1 MLAMKDHLGLEL
13 TGADSAA
20 LQHYQSALSGLQCFV
35 GDPVSAVEE
44 AIAARPD
51 FVMAQVLKGYL
62 FALSTEASAAE
73 IARQTAAAVTEL
85 PASARE
91 ARHVAALA
99 ALGDGQWHAAGR
111 MLSDLTDEF
120 PRDALALQAGHQIDF
135 FTGNASMLRS
145 RIAAALPAWDEAMP
159 GYHAILG
166 MHAFGLEENG
176 DYAQAES
183 AGRRAVELEPRDGW
197 AHHAVAHV
205 MEMQCRQRD
214 GIAWMRDNVDNW
226 SKDSF
231 LKVHNWWHLAL
242 YHYELGEA
250 DEVLSLYD
258 GPIYGS
264 RSTLALNMVDASAI
278 LWRLHLGGVDPG
290 DRWQGLADNWQAAR
304 PGGHYA
310 FNDVHAAMAFVGAGR
325 WRELDALIEAQ
336 QSAIAGE
343 GDNVAFTR
351 DIGRPATL
359 AIAAFGRGDYA
370 AAVSHLLP
378 IRAIASRFGG
388 SHAQRDVLELTLI
401 EAGIRAGARDL
412 ARRLTGERLI
422 ERPQSPLTGIMTK
435 RAAALAET

>member
-1 MLAMKDHLGLEL
+1 MKDHLGLEL
-13 TGADSAA
+13 TGADGTA
-20 LQHYQSALSGLQCFV
+20 LPPYQRALAGLQCFA

-51 FVMAQVLKGYL
+51 FVMAHVLKGYL
-62 FALSTEASAAE
+62 YALSTEASAAA
-73 IARQTAAAVTEL
+73 IARQTAAAASLL
-85 PASARE
+85 PATTRE

-99 ALGDGQWHAAGR
+99 ALSNGQWHAAGR
-111 MLSDLTDEF
+111 MLSDLTAEF

-135 FTGNASMLRS
+135 FTGNAPMLRG
-145 RIAAALPAWDEAMP
+145 RIEAALPAWDDTMP

-176 DYAQAES
+176 HYAQAES
-183 AGRRAVELEPRDGW
+183 SGRRAVELEPRDGW

-250 DEVLSLYD
+250 AEVLALYD

-278 LWRLHLGGVDPG
+278 LWRLHLGGVDAG
-290 DRWQGLADNWQAAR
+290 HRWQGLADNWQAAS

-310 FNDVHAAMAFVGAGR
+310 FNDVHAAMAFVGAVR
-325 WRELDALIEAQ
+325 WRALDALLDAQ
-336 QSAIAGE
+336 QSAIAGA

-359 AIAAFGRGDYA
+359 AIAAFGRGDYG
-370 AAVSHLLP
+370 AAVRHLLP

-401 EAGIRAGARDL
+401 QAAIRAGARDL
-412 ARRLTGERLI
+412 ARQLTSERQA
-422 ERPQSPLTGIMTK
+422 ERAHSPLTGLFAD
-435 RAAALAET
+435 RAAYLAET